1 MGDLGAEAKRHAP
14 AAARNVTFIGDVL
27 EEWLP
32 AKGLVLETSSGTG
45 EHALAFARRFP
56 NLEWQ
61 PSDPDP
67 LALASIKAWR
77 QEAGSDNL
85 FGPLMIDTRDGD
97 WDIDRA
103 DVILSIN
110 MAHIAPWEATLGLLD
125 GAKRLLPAG
134 GQLIFYGPWRADDVE
149 TAPSNLAF
157 DESLK
162 ERDSQWGL
170 RRVEDLVDEAGVRGL
185 DFCEKRLMP
194 ANNMML
200 RLRRR

>member
-14 AAARNVTFIGDVL
+14 ASARNVTFIGDVL

-45 EHALAFARRFP
+45 EHALAFAKRFP
-56 NLEWQ
+56 DLEWQ

-67 LALASIKAWR
+67 LALASIEAWR
-77 QEAGSDNL
+77 QEAGPDNL

-97 WDIDRA
+97 WDLDRA

-110 MAHIAPWEATLGLLD
+110 MAHIAPWEATLGLLN
-125 GAKRLLPAG
+125 GAQRLLSKD
-134 GQLIFYGPWRADDVE
+134 GQLILYGPWRADDIE
-149 TAPSNLAF
+149 TAASNLAF

-162 ERDSQWGL
+162 DRDSRWGL
-170 RRVEDLVDEAGVRGL
+170 RRVEDLVAEAEERDLRFV
-185 DFCEKRLMP
+185 EKRLMP

-200 RLRRR
+200 RLVRA